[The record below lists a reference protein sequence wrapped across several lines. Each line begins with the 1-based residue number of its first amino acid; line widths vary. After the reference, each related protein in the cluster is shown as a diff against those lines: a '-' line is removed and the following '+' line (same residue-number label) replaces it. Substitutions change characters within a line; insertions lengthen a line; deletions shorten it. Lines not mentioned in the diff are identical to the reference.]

1 MIKKTLFIIRACL
14 IGLAAIATL
23 GIIAADEVTL
33 RETLSLEL
41 LEWLYSTE
49 GVDASAVTMDAL
61 DRRIRVPECSAGFEF
76 SFPFNERRTVRVSCH
91 EMGWSIVT
99 RVNFTALL
107 DDQRT
112 GLSETGG
119 AEQET
124 VIYQLTTDKRSGD
137 ILTASDIR
145 SVTTTMSRRTLVR
158 GVTRSQLIGAKL
170 TRDMPAG
177 STVQTNDIL
186 RAHRL
191 ITVTGTVPRGATLNE
206 SNTREMIFYGNP
218 PADAVISLSDLSR
231 MVVTTQLRPGQLL
244 RYSNLRQQPDVLR
257 GDDVILL
264 VRRGPVS
271 IETTVVALDQGVMGE
286 QIRVQSQD
294 SGETFRAII
303 TAVGRVE
310 PAGSN

>member
-1 MIKKTLFIIRACL
+1 MRACL

-91 EMGWSIVT
+91 EMAWSIVT

-107 DDQRT
+107 DEQRT
-112 GLSETGG
+112 GLSEAGG

-124 VIYQLTTDKRSGD
+124 VTYELTADKRSGD

-191 ITVTGTVPRGATLNE
+191 LTVTGTVPRGATLNE

-231 MVVTTQLRPGQLL
+231 MVVTSQLRPGQLL
-244 RYSNLRQQPDVLR
+244 RYSNLRRQPDVLR

-310 PAGSN
+310 PAGSH